1 MSDDVH
7 VESEF
12 EWLANVYN
20 LNGAINHPSEL
31 HGIMIGHITGN
42 TKLKDDEWLAM
53 CLDHMGIEEF
63 NVEKQPQVHQELCRF
78 YHETLDGI
86 AADSS
91 AFQICLPDDSYVLA
105 ERGEALGA
113 WVGGFLEGLAVTQT
127 QALATLDEDLQEIL
141 RDLVEISQLDS
152 RLDSSE
158 TSERDLFEVCEY
170 VRIGTLNLYLEFN
183 DPEEPAS
190 TEDAAPTLH

>member
-1 MSDDVH
+1 MSDDAH
-7 VESEF
+7 QESEF

-42 TKLKDDEWLAM
+42 TRLKDDEWLAI

-63 NVEKQPQVHQELCRF
+63 NVEKQPNVQGELCRF
-78 YHETLDGI
+78 YQETLERV

-91 AFQICLPDDSYVLA
+91 AFQICLPDDSYILS

-127 QALATLDEDLQEIL
+127 QALTGLDEDLQEIL

-158 TSERDLFEVCEY
+158 TSERDFFEVCEY

-183 DPEEPAS
+183 DPGESAPEE
-190 TEDAAPTLH
+190 DVAPTLH

>member
-1 MSDDVH
+1 MSEDVH

-20 LNGAINHPSEL
+20 INGAINHPSEL

-63 NVEKQPQVHQELCRF
+63 NVEKQPHVHQDLCKF
-78 YHETLDGI
+78 YHDTLDSV

-91 AFQICLPDDSYVLA
+91 AFQICLPDDSYSIA

-113 WVGGFLEGLAVTQT
+113 WVGGFLEGIAVTQT
-127 QALATLDEDLQEIL
+127 QALASLDEDLQEIL

-152 RLDSSE
+152 RMDSSE
-158 TSERDLFEVCEY
+158 TTERDFFEVCEY

-183 DPEEPAS
+183 ELADGAANEE
-190 TEDAAPTLH
+190 AAPTLH